1 MPSITA
7 IGAGHLGL
15 DIDLSRRAI
24 NDQGKT
30 PFGAF
35 NVLDGNVIGTGT
47 SSVIEPGNPSAH
59 AEAMALRTAAR

>member
-1 MPSITA
+1 MPSLTA